1 MSAELR
7 RILSRDGLLLLAL
20 PVAGTLRELKESW
33 AAVDQ
38 QVHVNALLPAP
49 HWLQQLEKHGLACLD
64 AQTVTITEH
73 YPSLAAI
80 GRMLK
85 LTGAHHVS
93 DRPATGL
100 LSPRRRRALEQ
111 VYEMRRED
119 KGLPLTW
126 QVLFVLA
133 RKLV

>member
-1 MSAELR
+1 
-7 RILSRDGLLLLAL
+7 
-20 PVAGTLRELKESW
+20 VAGTLRELKESW
-33 AAVDQ
+33 ATVDQ
-38 QVHVNALLPAP
+38 QVHVNPLLPAP
-49 HWLQQLEKHGLACLD
+49 HWMQQLEMHGLACVD
-64 AQTVTITEH
+64 AQAVTITEH

-93 DRPATGL
+93 DRQSTGL

-111 VYEMRRED
+111 AYEMHRTD

-126 QVLFVLA
+126 QVLFVVA
-133 RKLV
+133 RKIRPLR